1 MAGGWW
7 WWVAGDRATDNKQQ
21 GAAWSTDI
29 SGKRRWV
36 GRVGIFSELR
46 ADFSGAGGVSTWP

>member
-1 MAGGWW
+1 M
-7 WWVAGDRATDNKQQ
+7 AGDRATDNKQQ
-21 GAAWSTDI
+21 GAAWSMDI